1 MADLFILAIF
11 GHLLGDYFFQNKTMA
26 LKKSDKGKIGI
37 QWCTGHCLLYTV
49 LVCLLTW
56 QIFSPWFALSVF
68 IPHWLIDRFSLANLW
83 LKLIRGRTFE
93 SAYGGGL
100 GYRDFD
106 VAFTAIV
113 YTIVDNSMHFFC
125 LWISLRLL
133 AV

>member
-1 MADLFILAIF
+1 MADLFIFAVF

-37 QWCTGHCLLYTV
+37 QWCTAHCLLYTTT
-49 LVCLLTW
+49 VCLLTW

-68 IPHWLIDRFSLANLW
+68 IPHWLIDRFSLANFW

-93 SAYGGGL
+93 AAYSGSF
-100 GYRDFD
+100 GYRDLD
-106 VAFTAIV
+106 IAFTAIV
-113 YTIVDNSMHFFC
+113 YTVVDNSMHFFC

-133 AV
+133 TV

>member
-11 GHLLGDYFFQNKTMA
+11 GHLLGDYFSQSKVMA

-37 QWCTGHCLLYTV
+37 QWCTGHCLLYTAA
-49 LVCLLTW
+49 VCLLTW

-93 SAYGGGL
+93 SAYTDQ
-100 GYRDFD
+100 YSRQDFSY
-106 VAFTAIV
+106 AFTAIV
-113 YTIVDNSMHFFC
+113 YTVVDNSMHFFC

-133 AV
+133 VV